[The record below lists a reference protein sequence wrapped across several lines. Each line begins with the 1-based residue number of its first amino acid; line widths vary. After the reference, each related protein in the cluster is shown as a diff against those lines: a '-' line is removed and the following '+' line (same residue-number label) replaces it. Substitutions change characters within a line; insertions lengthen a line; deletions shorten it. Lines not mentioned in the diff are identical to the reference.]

1 MEKPSFFI
9 MDIEASYEVLLWEIH
24 FISFFLNER
33 NITISLMMM
42 YLKFNVVQYAN
53 LNSNSINKPCLRA
66 IEYVFSDFLFISYL
80 CLF

>member
-53 LNSNSINKPCLRA
+53 LNSNSIKKPCLRA